1 MKAMLGCGLG
11 ILLLAGLAPGGDAK
25 KDKDKLQGKWL
36 AELDGKK
43 AELKLTKDKFSMTMS
58 EGDQK
63 KVFKG
68 TVKIDAASKPKRI
81 DFTNEEGDKFVGD
94 TARGIY
100 ELDGDSLKWCSSHPG
115 KEDRPTEFPT
125 MQGDVAGGLYL
136 VFQRSK

>member
-1 MKAMLGCGLG
+1 MKALLVCGLG
-11 ILLLAGLAPGGDAK
+11 ILLLAGVAPCGDAK
-25 KDKDKLQGKWL
+25 KDEDKLQGKWL

-58 EGDQK
+58 DGQTK
-63 KVFKG
+63 AFKG
-68 TVKIDAASKPKRI
+68 TVKIDAVSKPKRI
-81 DFTNEEGDKFVGD
+81 DFTIEEGDKFVGD

-100 ELDGDSLKWCSSHPG
+100 ELDGDTLKWCSSHPG

-125 MQGDVAGGLYL
+125 MKGEVAGGLYL